1 MNVLSDKTNV
11 PKRKDLTEWQIGG
24 IVNCSR
30 AGVKQSVICKTMGL
44 SPSTVHD
51 VLLRAGKTGDGIP
64 RKRSGGAKALN
75 KRDERALVC
84 QVRAEP
90 LKPMKYHLG
99 AWCEGHTKISID
111 TFRKYLKDNGF
122 QSYKAAHKPSLSTRH
137 MENRLKWC
145 SGKANWGYDK
155 WKYVVWSDESK
166 FNIVGNDGGARVLRK
181 EGERYDSN
189 HVIKTTKFGSGSLML
204 WGCFWSGGFGPLV
217 VLDAKVN
224 QIEYIKCLQEN
235 YLPWISE
242 MIEKEGTTFI
252 IQEDGA
258 PGHTGKIARNWKN
271 DQPEILGFDF
281 WPAQSPDLNPIEHLW
296 AILEKRIEGRRHA
309 IGSKD
314 KLEACLRDEWSKLDV
329 GLAEKLVQNQ

>member
-30 AGVKQSVICKTMGL
+30 AGVKQSVICKT
-44 SPSTVHD
+44 
-51 VLLRAGKTGDGIP
+51 GDGIP
-64 RKRSGGAKALN
+64 RKRSRDAKALN
-75 KRDERALVC
+75 KEGRESF
-84 QVRAEP
+84 
-90 LKPMKYHLG
+90 G
-99 AWCEGHTKISID
+99 A
-111 TFRKYLKDNGF
+111 
-122 QSYKAAHKPSLSTRH
+122 
-137 MENRLKWC
+137 LKWC
-145 SGKANWGYDK
+145 SGKANWGYDR

-166 FNIVGNDGGARVLRK
+166 FNIVGNDGDARVLRK

-189 HVIKTTKFGSGSLML
+189 HVIKTTKF
-204 WGCFWSGGFGPLV
+204 V
-217 VLDAKVN
+217 IVLDAKVN

-252 IQEDGA
+252 LQEDGT

-314 KLEACLRDEWSKLDV
+314 ELEACLRDEWSKLDV
-329 GLAEKLVQNQ
+329 GLAEILVQSMPSRCKEVIKAKGGNTRY